1 MPNPSV
7 RPDLCSATEA
17 RADPPV
23 RFAVRFF
30 PHEVTDLSALL
41 RLLEPEEKLR
51 GVSWQLRYILL
62 LWLSV
67 ACRVPFD
74 LAHLPGADEAIASV
88 SYRYLAAASKERD
101 GAIALLA
108 RYHSR

>member
-1 MPNPSV
+1 M
-7 RPDLCSATEA
+7 LHSA
-17 RADPPV
+17 
-23 RFAVRFF
+23 
-30 PHEVTDLSALL
+30 
-41 RLLEPEEKLR
+41 
-51 GVSWQLRYILL
+51 SWELRYILL

-74 LAHLPGADEAIASV
+74 LAHLQGADAAIATI
-88 SYRYLAAASKERD
+88 SYRYLGEASKERD

>member
-1 MPNPSV
+1 M
-7 RPDLCSATEA
+7 
-17 RADPPV
+17 
-23 RFAVRFF
+23 RFF

-41 RLLEPEEKLR
+41 QLLEPPETLNAA
-51 GVSWQLRYILL
+51 SWYLRYILL

-74 LAHLPGADEAIASV
+74 LAHLPGADEAISAI
-88 SYRYLAAASKERD
+88 SYRYLNEASKERD